1 MDTGKFFKLSVNDPA
16 KAIDFLIANL
26 GLKALQDAVDDLG
39 NTEYLLTDREGN
51 NYTVVKLIFN
61 NILNNNIEYATN
73 IISTSDC
80 LKDYF
85 YLNNSGVNFEGQPEY
100 SEDALTVRIA
110 DSWGNKY
117 ILMERRNCD
126 DN

>member
-1 MDTGKFFKLSVNDPA
+1 MVF
-16 KAIDFLIANL
+16 I
-26 GLKALQDAVDDLG
+26 GL
-39 NTEYLLTDREGN
+39 
-51 NYTVVKLIFN
+51 FN
-61 NILNNNIEYATN
+61 NILDNNIEYATN

-85 YLNNSGVNFEGQPEY
+85 YLNNSNNSGVNFEGQPEY